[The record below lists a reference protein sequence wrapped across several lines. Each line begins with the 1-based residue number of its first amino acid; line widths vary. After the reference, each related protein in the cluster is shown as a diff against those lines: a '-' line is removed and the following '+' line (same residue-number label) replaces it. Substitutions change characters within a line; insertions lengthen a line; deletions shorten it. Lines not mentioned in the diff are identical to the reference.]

1 MTDTTTTKTRTI
13 TLTDRP
19 PVTIREDAWPVIATA
34 KWWDN
39 TYESQANRTA
49 SVRVREHED
58 GRRIV
63 YGVSDSQW
71 QGESGAKAGVLI
83 RASAGYR
90 AGALRVGALDGKPD
104 TAATIRAIHDVTDM
118 IGYPALAA
126 DCIADLP
133 AEEI

>member
-1 MTDTTTTKTRTI
+1 MSTDTTTTSKAKTRTI

-19 PVTIREDAWPVIATA
+19 PVTIREDQWPVIATA

-39 TYESQANRTA
+39 TYECQANRTA

-63 YGVSDSQW
+63 YGVYGSNW
-71 QGESGAKAGVLI
+71 QGERDKKAGMLI
-83 RASAGYR
+83 DYVVYGQA
-90 AGALRVGALDGKPD
+90 D
-104 TAATIRAIHDVTDM
+104 TDATIQAIHEVTEL

-126 DCIADLP
+126 ECIADLP
-133 AEEI
+133 AEAL